1 MRACCFFFTAM
12 ELLALFIVKKRRTV
26 AKKIPVVNSLLNEDE
41 GSSEKKIGRFQPIK
55 VEYELVEYETAGV
68 RNDRNLVKVR
78 HSQRINDSLISCWV
92 ITEER
97 WNDCVSSLLRLQS
110 WSGRILFACS
120 KRTSS
125 SFFTNSHRSNG
136 FLPMLRE
143 LNKYSNSSVCAPAS
157 NVVVFSLCP
166 HFLQS

>member
-1 MRACCFFFTAM
+1 M

-41 GSSEKKIGRFQPIK
+41 GSSEKKKIGRFQPIMLGYHRK
-55 VEYELVEYETAGV
+55 
-68 RNDRNLVKVR
+68 RR
-78 HSQRINDSLISCWV
+78 
-92 ITEER
+92 
-97 WNDCVSSLLRLQS
+97 NDCVSSPLSLQS

-125 SFFTNSHRSNG
+125 SFCTNSHRSNG

-143 LNKYSNSSVCAPAS
+143 L
-157 NVVVFSLCP
+157 LR
-166 HFLQS
+166 